1 MLRRNRFVR
10 HKKIQEYIEMR
21 FAPLNPVQKK
31 VATSLTEYASTHSIR
46 LSRRAVQYLF
56 DEIEGDKIVDLTPE
70 AAVVTLG
77 VVLAEVEKRKRNDR
91 EISFA
96 VLVRTFREWDCP
108 HPWC

>member
-10 HKKIQEYIEMR
+10 HKKIEEYIGTR
-21 FAPLNPVQKK
+21 FAPLNPVQER
-31 VATSLTEYASTHSIR
+31 VAKRLTEYAFSHRIR
-46 LSRRAVQYLF
+46 LSRRALEYLF

-70 AAVVTLG
+70 AAAATLAL
-77 VVLAEVEKRKRNDR
+77 VLAEVEKRKRNDR

-96 VLVRTFREWDCP
+96 ILVRTFREWDCP